1 MKRLIGVAA
10 LLAGQCL
17 GGCTPPRYARLPA
30 DTNPNDLVAAIALR
44 GRGEAP
50 PEPVAPGPSPVSP
63 VLSKSLEV
71 LEYAG
76 IVCLGVPVVAL
87 LILAKLSQS
96 GAGPYR

>member
-10 LLAGQCL
+10 LVAGLFL
-17 GGCTPPRYARLPA
+17 GGCTPQHARLPA

-44 GRGEAP
+44 SRGEAP
-50 PEPVAPGPSPVSP
+50 PEPHAPGPTLESA

-71 LEYAG
+71 LGYAG
-76 IVCLGVPVVAL
+76 MACLCVPVFAL
-87 LILAKLSQS
+87 MILAGGAQG